1 MWLRSWLFLMRA
13 RVRLAW
19 AVLAGRIEVKS
30 SVGLLLTSLTVKEL
44 GKQEQEIVL
53 LRGEN
58 EALRIKVQ
66 ELSRD
71 TSSPYR

>member
-1 MWLRSWLFLMRA
+1 MWLHSWLFLMRA

-19 AVLAGRIEVKS
+19 SILLGRIEVKS

-53 LRGEN
+53 LRSEN
-58 EALRIKVQ
+58 AALRMKV
-66 ELSRD
+66 EEMSRD
-71 TSSPYR
+71 PHAPSR